1 LPDAPRGQPLCARQL
16 SKPPEHLRAP
26 DVFREGAENCARG
39 GRAPVLI
46 SEFRFKKSRQGQ
58 TTTAHGDNRRIK
70 IKIPLFF
77 FTGRHNI
84 APAPQSGN
92 QAMISENQNG
102 KTEPAANETV
112 WAFDLE
118 RASNGEGV
126 RRGKII

>member
-1 LPDAPRGQPLCARQL
+1 MANAQCGKQKRMVAHGFSPNTEAGEHARPRALPDAPRGQPLCARQL

-46 SEFRFKKSRQGQ
+46 SEFRFKKTRQGQ

-77 FTGRHNI
+77 SAGRHSI
-84 APAPQSGN
+84 GGTSQR
-92 QAMISENQNG
+92 
-102 KTEPAANETV
+102 ET
-112 WAFDLE
+112 WL
-118 RASNGEGV
+118 
-126 RRGKII
+126 